1 MKIAFIYS
9 IQTSALQSL
18 TLCDEQDIS
27 VVLNYIKY
35 FISYVVAVEISTA
48 IAHNQMFY
56 LLVGSFNP

>member
-9 IQTSALQSL
+9 IQTSTLQSL

-27 VVLNYIKY
+27 VVLNYIKC

-56 LLVGSFNP
+56 LLVGRFNP

>member
-9 IQTSALQSL
+9 IQTSTLQSL
-18 TLCDEQDIS
+18 TFDEQDIS

-56 LLVGSFNP
+56 LLVGRFNP

>member
-9 IQTSALQSL
+9 IQTSALQS
-18 TLCDEQDIS
+18 DEQDIS